1 MDLVALTLKVIV
13 GLGITAT
20 VAAAAGYAAFQFLG
34 KTWLEAHFAE
44 RLEKF
49 KHDQNQEIERLR
61 YRINALMDRTT
72 KLHQHEFEVLPEIWN
87 KLGTAFSAT
96 SDFTS
101 RMPSYL
107 SHPDFNQMSEA
118 RFSEFVETSELLGWQ
133 KDELRQGS
141 DRNDRYQKMIFWHR
155 LHSVKNSHADFHNY
169 FISRGIFVQPELK
182 EKIRALSNMMYDAF
196 TEREFDEAESMAGE
210 RRFARRDRLQGEGPG
225 QLKAIES
232 DVQARLWEANKL
244 D

>member
-1 MDLVALTLKVIV
+1 MDMELVTLAFKWLV
-13 GLGITAT
+13 GLGVTAT
-20 VAAAAGYAAFQFLG
+20 VAAATGFAAFQFLG

-87 KLGTAFSAT
+87 KLGIAFSAT
-96 SDFTS
+96 SDLTS
-101 RMPSYL
+101 GVTTY
-107 SHPDFNQMSEA
+107 PDLDQMNEA
-118 RFSEFVETSELLGWQ
+118 HFSEFLAASELFTWQ
-133 KDELRQGS
+133 KDELRLERN
-141 DRNDRYQKMIFWHR
+141 RNDRYRKMIFWHR
-155 LHSVKNSHADFHNY
+155 LQIVKNSHAEFHNY
-169 FISRGIFVQPELK
+169 FISRGIFVQSELK
-182 EKIRALSNMMYDAF
+182 ENIRALSNMMYDAF
-196 TEREFDEAESMAGE
+196 HERELDEQGLFSVEA
-210 RRFARRDRLQGEGPG
+210 RFAKREHLRREGLRQLQ
-225 QLKAIES
+225 AIER